1 MRRTK
6 ASASQERVA
15 SLVQLDMMAE
25 TGHSRQPARTRKL
38 LAPVAILA
46 EALGYAPS
54 TIERH
59 AVDSATAYTRYIA
72 AIRDT

>member
-1 MRRTK
+1 MYIIGALLTG
-6 ASASQERVA
+6 VA
-15 SLVQLDMMAE
+15 SDAGTPVSPRGRE
-25 TGHSRQPARTRKL
+25 NSWPAV
-38 LAPVAILA
+38 APNCRFPGNDQTA